1 MSILRIYFSAGWR
14 DSSNS
19 CPWALCDES
28 GTVLQQGE
36 SAFAGMPKATEC
48 IGILAA
54 DRVLIFTAPKPPGNQ
69 RRWLAALPFIAEE
82 HSLNEPEEI
91 HATYANSAEPGQISV
106 SVIAKPWLKQII
118 SAATVAGL
126 PLRRVIAESM
136 MPALPAD
143 GWTLVWD
150 GYSGFL
156 RTSTSTALALDCG
169 YQHTP
174 PLALMQ
180 TLTAAGSRTPGQIEL
195 RVLPS
200 NQADVLPAWELPVPL
215 VPGKTWDWRDAPI
228 SEVTHNLLCGDFSPS
243 LRLFDALSRL
253 RPLLFIL
260 IAAFLIE
267 VVGTH
272 LEWIKLAGEK
282 QELTQNIELLFR
294 NSFGDESTLVDAPL
308 QMQRNLAGLR
318 HAAGVVDDADFI
330 ALLDRASPFPAKSVR
345 SLNYESGKLELDI
358 KLATASDFDK
368 LEKTLKNKGLK
379 VRSSA
384 MHDLPDGK
392 QAKLTITLEG
402 LL

>member
-14 DSSNS
+14 DSSS
-19 CPWALCDES
+19 PCPWALSDES

-91 HATYANSAEPGQISV
+91 HAAYANSAEPGQISV
-106 SVIAKPWLKQII
+106 SVMAKPWLRQII
-118 SAATVAGL
+118 SAATASGL

-150 GYSGFL
+150 GCSGFL
-156 RTSTSTALALDCG
+156 RTSANTALALDCAD
-169 YQHTP
+169 QHTP

-180 TLTAAGSRTPGQIEL
+180 TLTAPESRAPGQIEL
-195 RVLPS
+195 RYLPS
-200 NQADVLPAWELPVPL
+200 DQADVLPAWDLPVPF
-215 VPGKTWDWRDAPI
+215 VPGKTWNWRDAPI
-228 SEVTHNLLCGDFSPS
+228 SEATPNLLCGDFSPS
-243 LRLFDALSRL
+243 LRLFDALSTL

-282 QELTQNIELLFR
+282 QGLTQNIELLFR
-294 NSFGDESTLVDAPL
+294 NAFGDDSTLVDAPL
-308 QMQRNLAGLR
+308 QMQRNLAGQR

-330 ALLDRASPFPAKSVR
+330 ALLDRASPFPAKSVH

-368 LEKTLKNKGLK
+368 LEKNIKNKGLK
-379 VRSSA
+379 VRSSD
-384 MHDLPDGK
+384 MHDLPDGR
-392 QAKLTITLEG
+392 QGKLTITLEG
-402 LL
+402 L